1 MGSDAGRAPVTED
14 DSSGRVYD
22 QDATKATRNS
32 KPLSICSTA
41 FATGVRRKSEEEW
54 RAYLLAIFIKCM
66 LLHVVISSA
75 TTAFYVYDCEVKDKD
90 VCATEQTQ
98 AQPKRLKK
106 TWSQQVYDAQHLIRK
121 MFSVNKGFTVDSGAA
136 AHVMPRGWITW
147 LVVLASWGS
156 RNGVHYVAANG
167 GRIPNEGESHVFFR
181 TIEGIIGK
189 FIFQI
194 AKVNKPLLSV
204 AMLVK
209 DGMRVVFDEDGSY
222 IYNKRT
228 GEIMRLKQER
238 GVFVLEAFVEH
249 DPAKP
254 APVDTAAPFS
264 GRE

>member
-1 MGSDAGRAPVTED
+1 
-14 DSSGRVYD
+14 
-22 QDATKATRNS
+22 
-32 KPLSICSTA
+32 
-41 FATGVRRKSEEEW
+41 
-54 RAYLLAIFIKCM
+54 
-66 LLHVVISSA
+66 
-75 TTAFYVYDCEVKDKD
+75 
-90 VCATEQTQ
+90 
-98 AQPKRLKK
+98 
-106 TWSQQVYDAQHLIRK
+106 

-167 GRIPNEGESHVFFR
+167 GRIPNEGESHVFSR
-181 TIEGIIGK
+181 SIEGIIGK

-209 DGMRVVFDEDGSY
+209 DEMRVVFDEDGSY

-228 GEIMRLKQER
+228 GAIMRLKQER

-249 DPAKP
+249 DPSNP
-254 APVDTAAPFS
+254 APVDSAAPFS
-264 GRE
+264 RRE